1 MLNCMIDFMIE
12 EVLKAVVEVTGVTER
27 MLISKS
33 TREPLNI
40 ARGMFVHIGRSM
52 GCEYKDLALRIN
64 RTVPSISVTAHRY
77 KSLCEK
83 DAEMRL
89 LRDKI
94 QRHLEGDADDGF
106 ELWSKSFHIKD
117 VSSKHFGEYYI
128 GYIDGEIFTS
138 DKSFHVVANK
148 MLNEAGG

>member
-1 MLNCMIDFMIE
+1 MIDIMIE
-12 EVLKAVVEVTGVTER
+12 EVLNAVIEVTGVSER
-27 MLISKS
+27 MLISRS
-33 TREPLNI
+33 TRKPFYV
-40 ARGMFVHIGRSM
+40 ARGMFAHIGKSM
-52 GCEYKDLALRIN
+52 GCEYRDLALRIN
-64 RTVPSISVTAHRY
+64 RTIPNISVTANRY

-83 DAEMRL
+83 DAEMML

-94 QRHLEGDADDGF
+94 QGYLEGDDDDGF

-148 MLNEAGG
+148 MLNEAEE

>member
-1 MLNCMIDFMIE
+1 MIDIMIE
-12 EVLKAVVEVTGVTER
+12 EVLKAVIEVTGVTEK
-27 MLISKS
+27 MLSSRS
-33 TREPLNI
+33 TRKPFII
-40 ARGMFVHIGRSM
+40 ARGMFAHIGRSM

-64 RTVPSISVTAHRY
+64 RTVRTISDTAHRY

-83 DAEMRL
+83 DAEMML

-94 QRHLEGDADDGF
+94 QEHLEGDADDGF

-117 VSSKHFGEYYI
+117 VSSKHFGKYYI

-138 DKSFHVVANK
+138 GKNFHVVANK
-148 MLNEAGG
+148 MLNG